1 MLERFT
7 EAVFSYSFAILDLLG
22 AFLERTHAVVGLGMP
37 MLVMA
42 LVQLFLPQ
50 WVEVGVW
57 VFVLG
62 PAAAAAVTITV
73 HGLLSTRSH

>member
-1 MLERFT
+1 MLEKFT
-7 EAVFSYSFAILDLLG
+7 EAVFGYSFAILDVLG
-22 AFLERTHAVVGLGMP
+22 AFFERTHAVVGLGVP

-42 LVQLFLPQ
+42 LVHLFLPH

-62 PAAAAAVTITV
+62 PAAAAAVTMIV
-73 HGLLSTRSH
+73 HGLLLTRSH